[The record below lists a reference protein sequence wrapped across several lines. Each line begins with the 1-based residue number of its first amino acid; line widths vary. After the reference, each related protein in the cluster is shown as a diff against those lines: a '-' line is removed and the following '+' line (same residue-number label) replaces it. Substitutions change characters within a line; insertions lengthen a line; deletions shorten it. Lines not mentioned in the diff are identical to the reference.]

1 MTAAATKGNS
11 MSEHTPDTIDRLT
24 GGKGAALKA
33 ARGTVWAGLEASH
46 QALFEPDA
54 IADITP
60 AERALVAL
68 AVSVWHADEPAA
80 SFYAT
85 AALDAGATD
94 TDLAAARAGQGG
106 AERLAAL
113 LAHAHLLTF
122 APAGASPAALQSL
135 RDAGISE
142 DGIISASQLI
152 AYVAH
157 QLRAAHV
164 LRLIGA

>member
-1 MTAAATKGNS
+1 

-24 GGKGAALKA
+24 GGKGADLKA

-46 QALFEPDA
+46 QALFGPDA

-94 TDLAAARAGQGG
+94 TDLAAARAAARAGQGG

-122 APAGASPAALQSL
+122 APAEASPAALQSL